1 MIPGDKGTGTVVPGT
16 AAVPGTTV
24 PVPLSG
30 GFPVSRETARRVL
43 TIESEA
49 VAALASRLDGSFDQ
63 AVELLIGCK
72 GRVVVAGMGKSGIVC
87 QKIAAT
93 LSSTGTPAYFLH
105 PAEALHG
112 DIGLLVSGDVVLV
125 VSNSGET
132 EELVRCL
139 ELMRRV
145 GVPIVALTGKPGST
159 LARYADVHV
168 DVSVAREACALD
180 LAPTASTTAALAMG
194 DALAVACYERRGF
207 TATDFARTHPGG
219 RLARKMTV
227 VSELMRK
234 GEAVPSVYVSATM
247 EEAVHEMSAKGL
259 GMTCVVDGEGRLAGI
274 LTDGDLRRRMLASD
288 RPLEGKVAS
297 AMTAAPVTIAPEA
310 LAGEALRILEDRK
323 ITSLAV
329 ADAGRKLVGVLQI
342 HDLWRT
348 QLF

>member
-1 MIPGDKGTGTVVPGT
+1 
-16 AAVPGTTV
+16 
-24 PVPLSG
+24 L
-30 GFPVSRETARRVL
+30 SREIARRVL
-43 TIESEA
+43 TIEAEA
-49 VAALASRLDGSFDQ
+49 VAALAARVDSGFDR
-63 AVELLIGCK
+63 AVDLVVGCK

-112 DIGLLVSGDVVLV
+112 DIGLLVPGDVVLI

-139 ELMRRV
+139 ELVRRI
-145 GVPIVALTGKPGST
+145 GVPIVALTGRPDST
-159 LARYADVHV
+159 LARYADAHI
-168 DVSVAREACALD
+168 DVAVAREACALD
-180 LAPTASTTAALAMG
+180 LAPTASTTASLAMG

-207 TATDFARTHPGG
+207 TKTDFARRHPGG
-219 RLARKMTV
+219 RLGRKITEV
-227 VSELMRK
+227 RELMRQ
-234 GEAVPSVYVSATM
+234 GDAVPSVLPTASMAD
-247 EEAVHEMSAKGL
+247 AVQEMSAKGL
-259 GMTCVVDGEGRLAGI
+259 GMTCVVDTDSRLVGI
-274 LTDGDLRRRMLASD
+274 LTDGDLRRRMLQSD
-288 RPLEGKVAS
+288 RPLAGPVSS
-297 AMTAAPVTIAPEA
+297 AMTTSPVTIAPEA

-329 ADAGRKLVGVLQI
+329 ADADRRLVGVLQI

>member
-1 MIPGDKGTGTVVPGT
+1 
-16 AAVPGTTV
+16 
-24 PVPLSG
+24 
-30 GFPVSRETARRVL
+30 VSRETARRVL
-43 TIESEA
+43 TIEAEA
-49 VAALASRLDGSFDQ
+49 VAALAARLDPSFDR
-63 AVELLIGCK
+63 AVDLLVGCK

-112 DIGLLVSGDVVLV
+112 DIGLLVAGDVVLI

-145 GVPIVALTGKPGST
+145 GVPIVAFTGRPEST
-159 LARYADVHV
+159 LARYADVNV

-180 LAPTASTTAALAMG
+180 LAPTASTTASLAMG

-207 TATDFARTHPGG
+207 TAKDFAHRHPGG
-219 RLARKMTV
+219 RLGRKITEV
-227 VSELMRK
+227 RELMRQ
-234 GEAVPSVYVSATM
+234 GDAVPRVRPSASM
-247 EEAVHEMSAKGL
+247 ADAVHEMSAKGL
-259 GMTCVVDGEGRLAGI
+259 GMTCVVDDSERLVGI
-274 LTDGDLRRRMLASD
+274 LTDGDLRRLLIGSD
-288 RPLEGKVAS
+288 RPLQGPVAD
-297 AMTAAPVTIAPEA
+297 AMTKNPVTIAPEA
-310 LAGEALRILEDRK
+310 LAGEALHVLEDRK

-329 ADAGRKLVGVLQI
+329 LDANRRLVGVLQI

>member
-1 MIPGDKGTGTVVPGT
+1 M
-16 AAVPGTTV
+16 
-24 PVPLSG
+24 
-30 GFPVSRETARRVL
+30 SRETARRVL
-43 TIESEA
+43 TIEAEA
-49 VAALASRLDGSFDQ
+49 VAGLAARLTPSFDR
-63 AVELLIGCK
+63 AVDLLVGCK
-72 GRVVVAGMGKSGIVC
+72 GRVVVAGMGKSGIIC

-112 DIGLLVSGDVVLV
+112 DIGLLVNGDVVLV

-139 ELMRRV
+139 ELVRRV
-145 GVPIVALTGKPGST
+145 GVPIVAFTGRSDST

-207 TATDFARTHPGG
+207 TAKDFAHRHPGG
-219 RLARKMTV
+219 RLGRKITEV
-227 VSELMRK
+227 RELMRQ
-234 GEAVPSVYVSATM
+234 GVAVPRVLDSVSMAD
-247 EEAVHEMSAKGL
+247 AVHEMSAKGL
-259 GMTCVVDGEGRLAGI
+259 GMTCVVDTGSRLVGI
-274 LTDGDLRRRMLASD
+274 LTDGDLRRLMLNSE
-288 RPLEGKVAS
+288 RPLEGPVS
-297 AMTAAPVTIAPEA
+297 QAMTKSPVTIAPEA
-310 LAGEALRILEDRK
+310 LAGDALRLLEDRK
-323 ITSLAV
+323 ITALAV
-329 ADAGRKLVGVLQI
+329 ADANLRLVGVLQI

>member
-1 MIPGDKGTGTVVPGT
+1 M
-16 AAVPGTTV
+16 
-24 PVPLSG
+24 
-30 GFPVSRETARRVL
+30 SREIARRVL
-43 TIESEA
+43 TIEAEA
-49 VAALASRLDGSFDQ
+49 VAALAARLDSSFDR
-63 AVELLIGCK
+63 AVDLLVGCK

-112 DIGLLVSGDVVLV
+112 DIGLLVPGDVVLV

-139 ELMRRV
+139 ELMRRI
-145 GVPIVALTGKPGST
+145 GVPIVAMTGRLDST

-168 DVSVAREACALD
+168 DVAVAREACALD
-180 LAPTASTTAALAMG
+180 LAPTASTTASLAMG

-219 RLARKMTV
+219 RLGRKVTEV
-227 VSELMRK
+227 RELMRQ
-234 GEAVPSVYVSATM
+234 GDAVPRVPPSASM
-247 EEAVHEMSAKGL
+247 ADAVHEMSAKGL
-259 GMTCVVDGEGRLAGI
+259 GMTCVVDEQDRLVGI
-274 LTDGDLRRRMLASD
+274 LTDGDLRRRMLTSD
-288 RPLEGKVAS
+288 RPLAGTIAE
-297 AMTAAPVTIAPEA
+297 AMTTRPVTIAPEA
-310 LAGEALRILEDRK
+310 LAGDALRILEDRK

-329 ADAGRKLVGVLQI
+329 ADAGLRLVGVLQI

>member
-1 MIPGDKGTGTVVPGT
+1 M
-16 AAVPGTTV
+16 
-24 PVPLSG
+24 
-30 GFPVSRETARRVL
+30 SRETARRVL

-49 VAALASRLDGSFDQ
+49 VAALAARLDPWFDQ
-63 AVELLIGCK
+63 AVEILVGCK
-72 GRVVVAGMGKSGIVC
+72 GRVVVAGMGKSGIIC

-112 DIGLLVSGDVVLV
+112 DIGLLVPGDVVLV

-145 GVPIVALTGKPGST
+145 GVPIVALTGRPDST
-159 LARYADVHV
+159 LARHANVNV

-219 RLARKMTV
+219 RLGRTV
-227 VSELMRK
+227 SLVRELMRQ
-234 GEAVPSVYVSATM
+234 GEAVPRVAPSASM
-247 EEAVHEMSAKGL
+247 AEAVHEMSRKGL
-259 GMTCVVDGEGRLAGI
+259 GMTCVADATGRLVGI
-274 LTDGDLRRRMLASD
+274 LTDGDLRRLMLKSD
-288 RPLEGKVAS
+288 RPLHGPVAG
-297 AMTAAPVTIAPEA
+297 AMTAKPVTIAPEA

-329 ADAGRKLVGVLQI
+329 ADADGKLVGVLQI

>member
-1 MIPGDKGTGTVVPGT
+1 M
-16 AAVPGTTV
+16 
-24 PVPLSG
+24 
-30 GFPVSRETARRVL
+30 SRETARRVL

-49 VAALASRLDGSFDQ
+49 VAALADRLDDRFDQ
-63 AVELLIGCK
+63 AVELVVSCK

-112 DIGLLVSGDVVLV
+112 DIGLLVPGDVVLV

-139 ELMRRV
+139 ELVRRL
-145 GVPIVALTGKPGST
+145 GVPIVAFTGRRDST
-159 LARYADVHV
+159 LARYADVNV

-194 DALAVACYERRGF
+194 DALAIACYERRGF
-207 TATDFARTHPGG
+207 TAKDFARVHPGG
-219 RLARKMTV
+219 RLGRKIAEV
-227 VSELMRK
+227 RELMRQ
-234 GEAVPSVYVSATM
+234 GDAVPRVPPAAAM
-247 EEAVHEMSAKGL
+247 ADAVHEMSAKGL
-259 GMTCVVDGEGRLAGI
+259 GMTCVVDEAGKIVGI
-274 LTDGDLRRRMLASD
+274 LTDGDLRRLLLKSD
-288 RPLEGKVAS
+288 RPLEGTVGAV
-297 AMTAAPVTIAPEA
+297 MTKNPATIAPDA
-310 LAGEALRILEDRK
+310 LAGDALRILESKK

-329 ADAGRKLVGVLQI
+329 ADEGRLVGVLQI

>member
-1 MIPGDKGTGTVVPGT
+1 M
-16 AAVPGTTV
+16 
-24 PVPLSG
+24 
-30 GFPVSRETARRVL
+30 SRETARRVL
-43 TIESEA
+43 TIEAEA
-49 VAALASRLDGSFDQ
+49 VAALAARLDSSFDR
-63 AVELLIGCK
+63 AVDLLVGCK

-112 DIGLLVSGDVVLV
+112 DIGLLVAGDVVLI

-145 GVPIVALTGKPGST
+145 GVPIVAFTGRPEST
-159 LARYADVHV
+159 LARYADVNV

-180 LAPTASTTAALAMG
+180 LAPTASTTASLAMG

-207 TATDFARTHPGG
+207 TAKDFAHRHPGG
-219 RLARKMTV
+219 RLGRKITEV
-227 VSELMRK
+227 RELMRQ
-234 GEAVPSVYVSATM
+234 GDAVPRVRPSASM
-247 EEAVHEMSAKGL
+247 AEAVHEMSAKGL
-259 GMTCVVDGEGRLAGI
+259 GMTCVVDDALRLVGI
-274 LTDGDLRRRMLASD
+274 LTDGDLRRLFLGSE
-288 RPLEGKVAS
+288 RPLQGLVKD
-297 AMTAAPVTIAPEA
+297 AMTKNPVTIAPEA
-310 LAGEALRILEDRK
+310 LAGEALRLLEDRK

-329 ADAGRKLVGVLQI
+329 ADENRRLVGVLQI